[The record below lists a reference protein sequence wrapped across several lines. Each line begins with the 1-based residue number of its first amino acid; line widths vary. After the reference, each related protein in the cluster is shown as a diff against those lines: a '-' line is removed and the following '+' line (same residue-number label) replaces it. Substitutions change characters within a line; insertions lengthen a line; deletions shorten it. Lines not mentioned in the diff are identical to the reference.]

1 MVIAS
6 ELSHKLRSLQIIHSL
21 GKRAFNLLFVYTSHG
36 KKYHSSMLKFID
48 LPSIPKF
55 YHISYDLQIQ
65 TCGNFPS
72 LYQMITRSCVLWR
85 SPNRLLSVLFCNSQL
100 PINQQSRKGAAWPFF
115 QSPFHHTHHKMGFN
129 KICSHSRYFAT
140 RLYVQ
145 NHHYSIQLWVRHNLL
160 NHIA

>member
-65 TCGNFPS
+65 TCGIFLLCIKWSLVHVYCDAHRIDCFLYCFVIPSFRLINNQGREPPDRSSSFPFTTPTTKWD
-72 LYQMITRSCVLWR
+72 LIKYVPTADTLQRGCMFKITII
-85 SPNRLLSVLFCNSQL
+85 Q
-100 PINQQSRKGAAWPFF
+100 
-115 QSPFHHTHHKMGFN
+115 FN
-129 KICSHSRYFAT
+129 CESDIISWT
-140 RLYVQ
+140 T
-145 NHHYSIQLWVRHNLL
+145 
-160 NHIA
+160 